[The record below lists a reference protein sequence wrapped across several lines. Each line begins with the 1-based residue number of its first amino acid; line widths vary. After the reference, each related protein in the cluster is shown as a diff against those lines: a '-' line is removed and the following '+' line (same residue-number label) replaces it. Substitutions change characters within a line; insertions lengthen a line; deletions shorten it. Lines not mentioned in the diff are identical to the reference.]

1 MKKLLLLLLGFA
13 IGFLICYFYLNKPQN
28 EINMT
33 TPKGIITPK
42 EAMALDE
49 AFNSRH
55 ELISDSIV
63 KRPDNRSSWWSIE
76 DIEAFIS
83 LAKEQSKELGYD
95 MNGIR
100 VYLGAY
106 PSDEKEV
113 GYTTMFMVPT
123 GNPSLSEGKVI
134 SVTTKNNG
142 DIPGGNGLNEG
153 SEGDPPQMNYPQ

>member
-33 TPKGIITPK
+33 TPNGIITSK
-42 EAMALDE
+42 EAMALDK

-55 ELISDSIV
+55 KLISDSIV
-63 KRPDNRSSWWSIE
+63 GRPDNRSSWWSIE

-83 LAKEQSKELGYD
+83 LAKEQSKKLGYD

-100 VYLGAY
+100 VYLGAHA
-106 PSDEKEV
+106 DEKNEV

-123 GNPSLSEGKVI
+123 GNPSLSEGKVL
-134 SVTTKNNG
+134 SAPPGNG
-142 DIPGGNGLNEG
+142 DIPGGDGLNDG
-153 SEGDPPQMNYPQ
+153 SAGDPPAANYPQ

>member
-134 SVTTKNNG
+134 SVPSGNG
-142 DIPGGNGLNEG
+142 DIPGGDGLNEG
-153 SEGDPPQMNYPQ
+153 TIGDPPAATYPQ